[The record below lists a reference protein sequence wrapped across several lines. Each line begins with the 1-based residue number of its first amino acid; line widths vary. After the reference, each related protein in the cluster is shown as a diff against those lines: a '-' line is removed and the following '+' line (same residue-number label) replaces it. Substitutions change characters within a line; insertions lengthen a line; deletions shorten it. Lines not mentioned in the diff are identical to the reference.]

1 MLDRWGKQASLR
13 GILLTLTTLGAL
25 AMVFL
30 LRSQLL
36 AIFTPLLL
44 ALVIAYILNP
54 IAVWLQN
61 RGLSRT
67 QATLL
72 IYFAFFGSMGLLAAR
87 FLPLM
92 VKEFNHLAD
101 YIPRYSTQIEKMLAD
116 FDAMAHRLNLPDSVR
131 QALHENVD
139 NLEELL
145 LELVTRVPEY
155 TSNIAKAIFNV
166 AMVLILTF
174 YILKDFY
181 LLRDS
186 LYKVVPRSSK
196 GKVRKILHEI
206 DQSLGNYIRG
216 QSIICSVV
224 GFSTWLGLL
233 ILGIDFALI
242 LGVFAGVTNIIP
254 YFGPFIGAVP
264 IVLVALLKS
273 PLTALK
279 AGIVIVIVQQLES
292 NLLSPQILG
301 KSMGLHPLVVIIALL
316 AGGQFF
322 GIIGMIAAVPV
333 VAVGRILLKNL
344 TVPPLQDKS

>member
-1 MLDRWGKQASLR
+1 MRDRWGKQASLR
-13 GILLTLTTLGAL
+13 GILLILTALGSL

-54 IAVWLQN
+54 IALWLQN

-67 QATLL
+67 QAALL
-72 IYFAFFGSMGLLAAR
+72 IYLAFFGTIGLLVAR

-92 VKEFNHLAD
+92 VKEFNHLAE
-101 YIPRYSTQIEKMLAD
+101 YIPRYSTHMQKLLAD
-116 FDAMAHRLNLPDSVR
+116 FDALAHRLNLPDSVR
-131 QALHENVD
+131 LALHENVD
-139 NLEELL
+139 NLEDLL

-155 TSNIAKAIFNV
+155 TTNIAKAIFNV

-196 GKVRKILHEI
+196 GRVRKILHEI

-216 QSIICSVV
+216 QTIICSVV

-233 ILGIDFALI
+233 VLGIDFALI
-242 LGVFAGVTNIIP
+242 LGFFAGVTNIIP

-264 IVLVALLKS
+264 IILVALLSS
-273 PLTALK
+273 PFTALK

-322 GIIGMIAAVPV
+322 GIIGMITAVPV

-344 TVPPLQDKS
+344 TVPPLPLQD